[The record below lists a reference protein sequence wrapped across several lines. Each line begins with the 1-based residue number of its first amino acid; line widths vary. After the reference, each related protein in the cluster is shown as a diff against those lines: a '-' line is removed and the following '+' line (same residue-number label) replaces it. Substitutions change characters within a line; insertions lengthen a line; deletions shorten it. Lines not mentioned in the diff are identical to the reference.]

1 MILQKEFNES
11 GYKDILVGKIASE
24 YGIDLKR
31 CIIFQM
37 TRLKLSM

>member
-24 YGIDLKR
+24 YG
-31 CIIFQM
+31 
-37 TRLKLSM
+37 LSLIHI